1 MTTPYGARNT
11 NKAVK
16 IVGKTGTRTD
26 LAVTEEPQVDLLMS
40 EIADL
45 TGEVRQR

>member
-1 MTTPYGARNT
+1 MKPPGPVLA
-11 NKAVK
+11 AVVTAG
-16 IVGKTGTRTD
+16 IRTD